1 MIDDADEDIGG
12 GDVDDER
19 GLMGW
24 HSQILFAETES
35 SSLSLVLISFWIDG
49 EKGFVDFCGSAI
61 YFCTLF
67 CSPHSPKWSGF

>member
-49 EKGFVDFCGSAI
+49 EKGFVDFCGSAV
-61 YFCTLF
+61 YFSTLF
-67 CSPHSPKWSGF
+67 TQWSRF